1 MLIRLNFMAIGCLDT
16 DAAEL
21 DYEDNFFDAI
31 IDNFTIYA
39 NQIDG
44 VKEMHRECIRILKP
58 GGKKYI

>member
-31 IDNFTIYA
+31 IDNSNFAHVFCLCTLKIQYLAVIQLSQFRCYA
-39 NQIDG
+39 A
-44 VKEMHRECIRILKP
+44 
-58 GGKKYI
+58 